1 MIENVMHKLGGVS
14 AFGVISICIF
24 FLFFTGMLVWSVF
37 LKKSYLDSM
46 CELPLE
52 REPQSEPSDNPRANH
67 E

>member
-24 FLFFTGMLVWSVF
+24 FAFFTGMLVWSVF

-52 REPQSEPSDNPRANH
+52 HEPQSEPSDNPRANH